1 MTRFLWVR
9 KLKRL
14 DLVLENVR
22 EGKKASL
29 TRLDTSDVLNGCFFL
44 FKAKDDRKPIVV
56 VLLVVNIYCKF
67 V

>member
-14 DLVLENVR
+14 DLVLENIR
-22 EGKKASL
+22 EGKEASL
-29 TRLDTSDVLNGCFFL
+29 TRLDASDVLNSCFFL

-56 VLLVVNIYCKF
+56 VLLVVNFYCKF